1 MDFERVK
8 QSLERTCE
16 NVLYLSVGQF
26 DVRLEI
32 EGARLHVKV
41 FPLCG
46 EGDALA
52 ECAASSEEI
61 CRGCPAECAQGDV
74 AARLAG
80 LAVSEVTARGS
91 AAQEVANG

>member
-16 NVLYLSVGQF
+16 NVLYVSVGQF
-26 DVRLEI
+26 DVRLELA
-32 EGARLHVKV
+32 GARLEVKV

-52 ECAASSEEI
+52 VCAASSEEV
-61 CRGCPAECAQGDV
+61 CRGCPAGCEKGDV
-74 AARLAG
+74 PARLAA
-80 LAVSEVTARGS
+80 LEVSTVAARGS

>member
-1 MDFERVK
+1 MDLEQVRK
-8 QSLERTCE
+8 SLERTCE

-26 DVRLEI
+26 DVRLELAD
-32 EGARLHVKV
+32 ARLEVKV

-52 ECAASSEEI
+52 ECTASSEEF
-61 CRGCPAECAQGDV
+61 CRGCPAECEKGRVPA
-74 AARLAG
+74 LE
-80 LAVSEVTARGS
+80 VSEVTQRGS

>member
-1 MDFERVK
+1 MDLEQVK
-8 QSLERTCE
+8 KSLERTCE

-26 DVRLEI
+26 DVRLELA
-32 EGARLHVKV
+32 GARLEVKV

-52 ECAASSEEI
+52 ECAASSEEV
-61 CRGCPAECAQGDV
+61 CRGCRAECGQGDV
-74 AARLAG
+74 AARLA
-80 LAVSEVTARGS
+80 ASEVSTVAARGA